1 MYKNPVRHF
10 SFRLLVP
17 SGVTARF
24 TYFDFLNRST
34 IFSVRLEPFFLAG
47 TGMPPN
53 ALNIYLRGKK
63 NQNSF
68 IRKLAFLPNDRYA
81 ARPRIKSQ
89 FDVWGATQITHLS
102 RRGAVTDT
110 FHPLHFNSLPHM
122 FMRKLCYFATASL
135 LAFFTFSGIALLKE
149 VTA

>member
-1 MYKNPVRHF
+1 MNIWG
-10 SFRLLVP
+10 RLLKWSGWKVSVTA

-68 IRKLAFLPNDRYA
+68 IRKLAFLPNDRYV

-122 FMRKLCYFATASL
+122 FINVKLGRLSFYF
-135 LAFFTFSGIALLKE
+135 
-149 VTA
+149 